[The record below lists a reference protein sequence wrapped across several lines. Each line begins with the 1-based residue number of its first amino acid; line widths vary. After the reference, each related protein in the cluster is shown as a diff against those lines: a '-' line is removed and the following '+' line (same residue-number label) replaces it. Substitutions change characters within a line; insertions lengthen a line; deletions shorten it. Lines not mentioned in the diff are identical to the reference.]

1 MYDAIGQLVA
11 TINANDEKVSNTYD
25 ADGRLNST
33 TTALGLV
40 TSYEYEVPKKQI
52 GQVRYANK
60 TMLKQAVTE
69 HYPRME
75 EPDHAGL
82 SRQRLSIRQKGE
94 EDGSV

>member
-1 MYDAIGQLVA
+1 MTPDELRSLPKGQFIVMK
-11 TINANDEKVSNTYD
+11 TGQHPMRT
-25 ADGRLNST
+25 RLKLFLDWGIT
-33 TTALGLV
+33 FEEA
-40 TSYEYEVPKKQI
+40 YEVPKKQI

-60 TMLKQAVTE
+60 TMLKQAVAE

-82 SRQRLSIRQKGE
+82 SRQRRSIRQKGE